1 MSTAKGAGINRKA
14 ESLTSTA
21 EGIFMKNCENVV
33 AGALWLFYLRVQAH
47 FTRESLLAFLMLIQ
61 FVLIHHHTFHDNVK
75 LNHISHKV

>member
-1 MSTAKGAGINRKA
+1 VSTAKGAGINRKA

-47 FTRESLLAFLMLIQ
+47 FA
-61 FVLIHHHTFHDNVK
+61 
-75 LNHISHKV
+75 